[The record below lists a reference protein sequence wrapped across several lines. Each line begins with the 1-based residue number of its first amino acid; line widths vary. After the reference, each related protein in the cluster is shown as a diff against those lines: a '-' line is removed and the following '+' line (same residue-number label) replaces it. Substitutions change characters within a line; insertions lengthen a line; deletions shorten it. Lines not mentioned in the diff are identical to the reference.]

1 MSRLIP
7 VEGHPHLVR
16 DVETNAIINTN
27 SDAIALARLKKQQKL
42 EKKKQQK
49 HLESRITN
57 LESDIKD
64 IKNLL
69 ESLVSKNI

>member
-1 MSRLIP
+1 MNRLIP

-42 EKKKQQK
+42 EKKKQQY
-49 HLESRITN
+49 
-57 LESDIKD
+57 
-64 IKNLL
+64 
-69 ESLVSKNI
+69 